1 MEVIA
6 LNTAPLAR
14 LPPQLVLQADRD
26 QIADLLGHQAPL
38 EEPRAHM
45 ALLKQ
50 EGSEEGANYNFDGD
64 VEGRRDPMRAL
75 EKNGQILDGNVV
87 TLKIGEENAELPFQ
101 QGDVIVVQNFKVN
114 DTLRQI
120 RERLRA
126 RFVQCGQIKE
136 LFLPEN
142 LNLQNDKGTAYI
154 EFAEY
159 DGFKKAFHRQYADPL
174 PGDSKRLSII
184 TPKFEEMPFLSRMGG
199 GRGGKWGYKD
209 DNGYIEDDL
218 PEDPTRSLLPIA
230 TELAST
236 GSCYLACDTCI
247 SFFVPQ
253 NEADGGGFCSRLGV
267 NRSTNT
273 ISTTVFLR
281 YSPENGRITAHLN
294 NKKLSVFGLYMLLTK
309 AYQHYHAPKN
319 RNPET
324 QLGKETNNPD

>member
-1 MEVIA
+1 MAYKFFMKLHKVMDYGLYNAFLSI
-6 LNTAPLAR
+6 LKGLAM
-14 LPPQLVLQADRD
+14 LSYQ
-26 QIADLLGHQAPL
+26 DLRTIDSFKQFSTTLLRHFSSRRVQRKLWHFCG
-38 EEPRAHM
+38 PRCQHYSS
-45 ALLKQ
+45 LTHL
-50 EGSEEGANYNFDGD
+50 
-64 VEGRRDPMRAL
+64 AL
-75 EKNGQILDGNVV
+75 EKNGQILNGNVV

-114 DTLRQI
+114 DPLPQI

-184 TPKFEEMPFLSRMGG
+184 TPKFEEVPFLSSMGG
-199 GRGGKWGYKD
+199 GRGGNWGYKD

-230 TELAST
+230 TDLFA
-236 GSCYLACDTCI
+236 A
-247 SFFVPQ
+247 F
-253 NEADGGGFCSRLGV
+253 
-267 NRSTNT
+267 T
-273 ISTTVFLR
+273 I
-281 YSPENGRITAHLN
+281 YDA
-294 NKKLSVFGLYMLLTK
+294 
-309 AYQHYHAPKN
+309 
-319 RNPET
+319 
-324 QLGKETNNPD
+324 

>member
-1 MEVIA
+1 M
-6 LNTAPLAR
+6 LFTKK
-14 LPPQLVLQADRD
+14 
-26 QIADLLGHQAPL
+26 LLGVGGAAKRKGKGKKTKLKKQLQKKLRRLSIHIGNLPENTQTSDVEAFFP
-38 EEPRAHM
+38 M
-45 ALLKQ
+45 ATRVELSFE
-50 EGSEEGANYNFDGD
+50 EGSNICKGYGCVEFKTKEEADK
-64 VEGRRDPMRAL
+64 AL
-75 EKNGQILDGNVV
+75 EKNGQILNGNVV

-230 TELAST
+230 TGIKT
-236 GSCYLACDTCI
+236 
-247 SFFVPQ
+247 FF
-253 NEADGGGFCSRLGV
+253 S
-267 NRSTNT
+267 
-273 ISTTVFLR
+273 
-281 YSPENGRITAHLN
+281 
-294 NKKLSVFGLYMLLTK
+294 
-309 AYQHYHAPKN
+309 
-319 RNPET
+319 
-324 QLGKETNNPD
+324 

>member
-1 MEVIA
+1 
-6 LNTAPLAR
+6 
-14 LPPQLVLQADRD
+14 
-26 QIADLLGHQAPL
+26 
-38 EEPRAHM
+38 M
-45 ALLKQ
+45 ATRVELSFE
-50 EGSEEGANYNFDGD
+50 EGSNICKGYGCVEFKTKEEADKKDWMMARAIGKGFTTIKGRD
-64 VEGRRDPMRAL
+64 VAL
-75 EKNGQILDGNVV
+75 EKNGQILNGNVV

-114 DTLRQI
+114 DPLPQI

-267 NRSTNT
+267 WDSEPFYPHNQHNRIPQIFSRKWKN
-273 ISTTVFLR
+273 
-281 YSPENGRITAHLN
+281 YSALE
-294 NKKLSVFGLYMLLTK
+294 
-309 AYQHYHAPKN
+309 
-319 RNPET
+319 
-324 QLGKETNNPD
+324 